1 MKNQEQV
8 PYKHRVIVRGNTGT
22 RVMKS
27 KKDKV
32 NSRQSL
38 KLNLKKESWD

>member
-1 MKNQEQV
+1 MKAATKKV
-8 PYKHRVIVRGNTGT
+8 YRPRVIVRGNTGT

-27 KKDKV
+27 KKDKM

-38 KLNLKKESWD
+38 KKQLKELY

>member
-1 MKNQEQV
+1 MKKQEQV

-32 NSRQSL
+32 NSRQNLKL
-38 KLNLKKESWD
+38 KLNKEILD

>member
-1 MKNQEQV
+1 MKTTTKKI
-8 PYKHRVIVRGNTGT
+8 YRSRVIVRGNTGT

-27 KKDKV
+27 KKDKM

-38 KLNLKKESWD
+38 KKQLKELY